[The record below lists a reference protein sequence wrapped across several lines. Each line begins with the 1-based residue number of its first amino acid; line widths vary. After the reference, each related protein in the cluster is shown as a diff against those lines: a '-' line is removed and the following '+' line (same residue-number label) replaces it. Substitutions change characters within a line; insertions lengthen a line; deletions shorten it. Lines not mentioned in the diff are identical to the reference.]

1 VGHDTD
7 LARPDALSI
16 TDQIARLEKLLAV
29 RRLTITDRRQAPDP
43 RRDLGRRMAQR
54 GIR

>member
-1 VGHDTD
+1 MTK
-7 LARPDALSI
+7 LAHTPALTVDA
-16 TDQIARLEKLLAV
+16 QIAQLEKLLAV

-43 RRDLGRRMAQR
+43 RRDLGRRLAQR

>member
-1 VGHDTD
+1 MHK
-7 LARPDALSI
+7 LAQTPTLTVEA
-16 TDQIARLEKLLAV
+16 QIAQLEHLLAV

-43 RRDLGRRMAQR
+43 RRDLGRRLAQR